1 MQTKNS
7 LRRLELQ
14 TPEDRADLQRWRD
27 LILQLPPVRMDRVL
41 TTRDALKLGCYE
53 EDGALDVTIL
63 RLSEEL
69 GVPDRQ
75 APDETSHAI

>member
-1 MQTKNS
+1 MPTKNRF
-7 LRRLELQ
+7 RRLDLQ
-14 TPEDRADLQRWRD
+14 TPEDRTDLQRWRD
-27 LILQLPPVRMDRVL
+27 LILRLPSVRMDRVL

-69 GVPDRQ
+69 GVLSRQ
-75 APDETSHAI
+75 ATDASPNAI

>member
-7 LRRLELQ
+7 LRRLDLQ

-63 RLSEEL
+63 RLSEEFGL
-69 GVPDRQ
+69 PDRR
-75 APDETSHAI
+75 ASDATPNAI